1 MKSKILFVLVLLFV
15 QSFMYAQKAS
25 KKCPPLKLDLVTGK
39 LNGLLPSATQAQVKK
54 KLPCFTGDSEDGGDF
69 NCGGGVFYLKDDFF
83 FYTGKNFIEIR
94 SKFKG
99 TISTPLLGMSETNAT
114 TALKMEVERTVKDES
129 GTSKYNFYATKY
141 GCIVVCI
148 EQEKVSKIAVYDTV
162 ADDVELCL

>member
-1 MKSKILFVLVLLFV
+1 MKSKILFVIVLLFV
-15 QSFMYAQKAS
+15 QSYTFAQKVS

-54 KLPCFTGDSEDGGDF
+54 KLPCFTGDTKDGENF
-69 NCGGGVFYLKDDFF
+69 NCGGGVFYLKNDCF
-83 FYTGKNFIEIR
+83 FYTGKDFIEIR

-99 TISTPLLGMSETNAT
+99 TISTPLLGKSEADAT
-114 TALKMEVERTVKDES
+114 TALKMEVERTVTDES

-148 EQEKVSKIAVYDTV
+148 EEEKVSKIAVYDI
-162 ADDVELCL
+162 AAGDVELCL